1 MTMTVKKQKKTKV
14 KKKFLLPLLLII
26 LTAGLFYFSHFSL
39 ADLNLSGFG
48 WLGNDLANG
57 VNTGEPV
64 GGWLSFSSG
73 QTNPS
78 CAGAAYAVTLGGN
91 QGDNDRWVN
100 GNAWFGIGSNQD
112 LYSDTLSGLACQNDA
127 ESIGWVNFQAGSPS
141 FCPGECHS
149 AEWHRTGNDYQGYV
163 DGWAKIVSMGD
174 DGWIRLKG
182 STYGLSLQQDG
193 LADSNSYGWN
203 ADSDN
208 SHPVGNNSGLGWIKF
223 ANAEICSIAFPS
235 ASQTL
240 SETASSLSLV
250 HNRAA
255 SFPVSVNLSSSNPSR
270 LSFPTNPVVF
280 PAGQTSY
287 SFPVSIANIPDN
299 MCTDSATVTEQ
310 SICGQSSVAL
320 TILQSCSTKCSPEE
334 TTIIPGETAT
344 FTADITG
351 YSDPSVNWSYS
362 GSDSDC
368 VKSATASGST
378 YSVEIY
384 TTTPGG
390 KYCAMKNFQVTA
402 ASSCVS
408 CGSGSCKLFVSRPGW
423 IETAP

>member
-14 KKKFLLPLLLII
+14 KKKFLLPLLLVI
-26 LTAGLFYFSHFSL
+26 LAAGLFYFSRFSL

-48 WLGNDLANG
+48 WIGNDLVNG

-73 QTNPS
+73 QTS
-78 CAGAAYAVTLGGN
+78 CSGSAYAVTLGGS
-91 QGDNDRWVN
+91 QGDNTRSVN
-100 GNAWFGIGSNQD
+100 GYAWFGIGSTSD
-112 LYSDTLSGLACQNDA
+112 PYSANLSGLTCQNDA
-127 ESIGWVNFQAGSPS
+127 ESIGWVNFQAGSPP

-149 AEWHRTGNDYQGYV
+149 AEWHKTGNDYQGYV

-193 LADSNSYGWN
+193 LAGSNSYGWN
-203 ADSDN
+203 SGNQGANVS
-208 SHPVGNNSGLGWIKF
+208 NNSGLGWIKF

-235 ASQTL
+235 ASQTIY
-240 SETASSLSLV
+240 ETASSLSLV
-250 HNRAA
+250 RNRAA

-287 SFPVSIANIPDN
+287 NFDIFITNIPEN
-299 MCTDSATVTEQ
+299 ICSDSATVTEQ
-310 SICGQSSVAL
+310 SICGQSSAAL

-402 ASSCVS
+402 ASSCAS
-408 CGSGSCKLFVSRPGW
+408 CGSGSCELFVSRPGW
-423 IETAP
+423 IEAAP